1 MEDLTFRQL
10 IESFLI
16 SLSTEKGYS
25 ANTCRAYQR
34 DLEEFYQYLKT
45 DMAGSGSKLNVTD
58 LDLISPLTIRGFLG
72 VLYQKNKKST
82 TARKLSSI
90 RSFFRYLV
98 KRGHIKVSPAKLVA
112 TPKREKTI
120 PVYLPVD
127 EMFRLLDSIKMDG
140 VLNLRN
146 RAIFEM
152 LYSTGIRVSELA
164 GLNVFD
170 VDFTKKLIRVLGKGN
185 KERVVPVG
193 DKSLSFVKT
202 YRKQLEIKKGV
213 PDRNGP
219 LFLNKN
225 NGRLTTRSIGRI
237 LEKIVKECALLAPV
251 SPHALRHSFATHM
264 LDAGVDLRAVQELL
278 GHKSLST
285 TQRYTHVSIDKL
297 METYDKT
304 HPRR

>member
-1 MEDLTFRQL
+1 MEDLTFKQL
-10 IESFLI
+10 MASFLE

-25 ANTCRAYQR
+25 SNTIRAYQR
-34 DLEEFYQYLKT
+34 DLKEFYQYLKT
-45 DMAGSGSKLNVTD
+45 DVADSGTELRGSD
-58 LDLISPLTIRGFLG
+58 LDLVSSLTIRGFLG
-72 VLYQKNKKST
+72 VLYKKNKKTT
-82 TARKLSSI
+82 TARKLSTI
-90 RSFFRYLV
+90 RSFFRYVV
-98 KRGHIKVSPAKLVA
+98 KRGHIKVSPAKMVA

-120 PVYLPVD
+120 PAYLQVD

-140 VLNLRN
+140 VLGFRN

-164 GLNVFD
+164 GLNALD
-170 VDFTKKLIRVLGKGN
+170 IDFNKGLVRVLGKGN

-193 DKSLSFVKT
+193 KKAISFIKS
-202 YRKQLEIKKGV
+202 YRKQLESEKGV
-213 PDRNGP
+213 PGISGP
-219 LFLNKN
+219 LFLNKDK
-225 NGRLTTRSIGRI
+225 GRLTTRSIGRI
-237 LEKIVKECALLAPV
+237 LEKIVRECSLLTPV

-264 LDAGVDLRAVQELL
+264 LDAGADLRVVQELL

-297 METYDKT
+297 METYDKS